1 MTPNIWFKIA
11 FVIIGCL
18 FCAFLGWY
26 PEHLIFKAYEAKQDA
41 LALAAE
47 NTIKAKDKEHL
58 LIVKGI
64 QDELKIKSNLL
75 ARYYS
80 YGLRSSSTSPV
91 LSGQSATPGADAETR
106 YTLLAGQCA
115 EVTLKYE
122 LLQKYENE
130 RLGIN
135 DPQ

>member
-26 PEHLIFKAYEAKQDA
+26 PEHLIFKAYEAKQDG

-47 NTIKAKDKEHL
+47 NTIKAKDKEHS

-64 QDELKIKSNLL
+64 QDELKIKSDLL
-75 ARYYS
+75 TRYYAH
-80 YGLRSSSTSPV
+80 GLRPSSPSPV
-91 LSGQSATPGADAETR
+91 LSGQSATTGADAEAR

>member
-1 MTPNIWFKIA
+1 MTPNIWFKIT
-11 FVIIGCL
+11 FIIIGCL

-26 PEHLIFKAYEAKQDA
+26 PEHLIFKAYEAKQDD

-47 NTIKAKDKEHL
+47 NTIKAKDKEHS

-64 QDELKIKSNLL
+64 EDELKIKSELL
-75 ARYYS
+75 ARYYAH
-80 YGLRSSSTSPV
+80 GLRSSSTSPL
-91 LSGQSATPGADAETR
+91 LSRKSTTTGTDAEAR
-106 YTLLAGQCA
+106 YALLAGQCA

-135 DPQ
+135 DQQ